1 MCIVNYFPILY
12 YMIKNLLKNMHTDKG
27 KYAISIILG
36 FGLASLFRKVCKDRN
51 CIVFQAPSIDEINEN
66 IYNFDNKCYKFN
78 EKSMKC
84 GIAEKEVSF
93 A

>member
-1 MCIVNYFPILY
+1 
-12 YMIKNLLKNMHTDKG
+12 MIKNLLKSMHTDKG

-51 CIVFQAPSIDEINEN
+51 CIIFQAPSLEEIKDNTYS
-66 IYNFDNKCYKFN
+66 YNNKCYKFN

-84 GIAEKEVSF
+84 GMAKKEVFF

>member
-1 MCIVNYFPILY
+1 
-12 YMIKNLLKNMHTDKG
+12 MIKNLLKSMHTDNG

-51 CIVFQAPSIDEINEN
+51 CIVFQAPTLDEIKEN
-66 IYNFDNKCYKFN
+66 TYSYNNKCYKFN

-84 GIAEKEVSF
+84 GMAEKEVSF

>member
-1 MCIVNYFPILY
+1 
-12 YMIKNLLKNMHTDKG
+12 MIKNLLKSMHTDNC

-51 CIVFQAPSIDEINEN
+51 CIVFQAPSLEEIKEHT
-66 IYNFDNKCYKFN
+66 YSYSNKCYKF
-78 EKSMKC
+78 
-84 GIAEKEVSF
+84 KENATECNSNKKIINF